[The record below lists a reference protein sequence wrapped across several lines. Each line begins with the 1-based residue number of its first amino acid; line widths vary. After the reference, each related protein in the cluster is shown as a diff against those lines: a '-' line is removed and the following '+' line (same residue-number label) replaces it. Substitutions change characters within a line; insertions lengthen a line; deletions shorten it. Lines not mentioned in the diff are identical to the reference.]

1 MTWLYVI
8 CSFAAGVLVGALAV
22 RQGVV
27 VKGPQFELRAGSV
40 PELRRLLLAIHV
52 PTADIFKGPVQ

>member
-8 CSFAAGVLVGALAV
+8 CSFGAGVLIGALAV
-22 RQGVV
+22 RQGVI
-27 VKGPQFELRAGSV
+27 VKGPQFEIRAGSV

-52 PTADIFKGPVQ
+52 PPTDIFKGPIQ